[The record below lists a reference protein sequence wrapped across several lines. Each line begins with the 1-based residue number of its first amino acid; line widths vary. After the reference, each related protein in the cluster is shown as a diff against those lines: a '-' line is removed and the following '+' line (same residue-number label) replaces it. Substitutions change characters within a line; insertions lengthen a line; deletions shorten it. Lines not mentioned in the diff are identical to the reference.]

1 MKIAIFSNSINF
13 ITEIIERYES
23 KVVFVVVDSLQ
34 SGEVKLNL
42 NKERTIFFDYSNYEI
57 YSELLSII
65 DILYCYDFCILPG
78 KIIEKPKLCSIN
90 FHPASL
96 PEFSGRYPWPMLV
109 EGRLELSSI
118 SAHFMEE
125 KPDSGRVIGTRNYPL
140 YNYDYYKDWK
150 TRTEIESINLALHIL
165 GQKFL
170 VAKLFFLKYLRGQTL
185 TCNPISSVSS
195 RRIVKPDLDHV
206 YDVIRINSEIGGTNF
221 YYDFDNQITIFRVKQ
236 TDIELAAIDNN
247 FNQSKIYV
255 STYDHKAY
263 ISNGF
268 RHLEIQDFAGVVP
281 DSIKYL
287 EFNNV

>member
-1 MKIAIFSNSINF
+1 M
-13 ITEIIERYES
+13 
-23 KVVFVVVDSLQ
+23 
-34 SGEVKLNL
+34 
-42 NKERTIFFDYSNYEI
+42 
-57 YSELLSII
+57 
-65 DILYCYDFCILPG
+65 
-78 KIIEKPKLCSIN
+78 
-90 FHPASL
+90 
-96 PEFSGRYPWPMLV
+96 
-109 EGRLELSSI
+109 
-118 SAHFMEE
+118 
-125 KPDSGRVIGTRNYPL
+125 
-140 YNYDYYKDWK
+140 
-150 TRTEIESINLALHIL
+150 HIL

-221 YYDFDNQITIFRVKQ
+221 YYDFDKKITIFRVKQ
-236 TDIELAAIDNN
+236 TDIKLAAINNN
-247 FNQSKIYV
+247 FNQSKIYF
-255 STYDHKAY
+255 STYDYKAY